1 MSLMAY
7 KQNEKIEGSLIRG
20 GFHTIRV
27 ITAIVIDT
35 VDGIHR

>member
-1 MSLMAY
+1 MVD

-20 GFHTIRV
+20 GFHRIRV

-35 VDGIHR
+35 VEGIHR